1 MDKKHV
7 VFDMD
12 GTLVDSMGYWLN
24 VVNEYFEKN
33 NLNKTYNTAQIFKD
47 YVVAMSITELIEYLN
62 REHNINIEKQV
73 FIDGLNGIMKKHYE
87 KDVKLK
93 KNVIK
98 YLDELKNRNVKM
110 CIASSTKEDLI
121 ELCLERLGIRKYF
134 DFVLSSVTV
143 GKGKS
148 NPLIYNIAREKF
160 NVESM
165 NIAVYEDSL
174 VALRTAKSANFY
186 TIAVY
191 DEHLRYNFDE
201 FKNEFDEAIYEF

>member
-73 FIDGLNGIMKKHYE
+73 LIDGLNEIMKRHYE
-87 KDVKLK
+87 KDVRLK

-98 YLDELKNRNVKM
+98 YLNELKNRNVKM
-110 CIASSTKEDLI
+110 CVASSTKEDLI

-165 NIAVYEDSL
+165 DIAVYEDSL

-191 DEHLRYNFDE
+191 DEHIKHNFDE